1 VPKDTFWSAFKTTF
15 MKKNILTL
23 FSFAILF
30 TAVSC
35 TTSSTDSASAVTNT
49 ELKESSTRSAPGVNQ
64 EEEEDYNLLLARK
77 WQNESGAIYLN
88 LKIDGSF
95 EGRFDS
101 DNIVLGNWTVSDD
114 QKVLSLKENKASDGK
129 GGNLNV
135 AYTILDMSSNNM
147 KVVDEDGT
155 EFEFVG
161 S

>member
-1 VPKDTFWSAFKTTF
+1 

-23 FSFAILF
+23 FSLAILF

-35 TTSSTDSASAVTNT
+35 TTSSTENASSITNT
-49 ELKESSTRSAPGVNQ
+49 ELQESSTRSAPDANQ
-64 EEEEDYNLLLARK
+64 EEDYNLLLARK

-95 EGRFDS
+95 EGSFDS
-101 DNIVLGNWTVSDD
+101 DNIVVGSWTVSDD
-114 QKVLSLKENKASDGK
+114 QKILSLKENKASDGK
-129 GGNLNV
+129 GGNLNLV
-135 AYTILDMSSNNM
+135 YTILDMSSNNM
-147 KVVDEDGT
+147 KVVDEDGN